1 MRTIVANQT
10 VKIPDDVEVTV
21 KKRIV
26 TVVGKRGK
34 LERSFRHLAVD
45 IYLESKK
52 VLKVEKWFGT
62 KKELAAVRT
71 VCTHVENMIK
81 GVKKGFMYKM
91 RAVYAHF
98 PINCVTTENNT
109 VIEIRNFL
117 GEKYIRRVKM
127 NPGVTVVNSKN
138 KDELIV
144 EGNDIELVSGSGDII
159 INFFFFI
166 AAMIQQSTTVR
177 NKDIRKFLDG
187 LYVSEKTTVEQE
199 DRSELVH
206 VRSVQL
212 TVVFSCKVVRES
224 FAVIVCICAIR
235 ESDIRCNLIKGEQI
249 SGAWSTSSF
258 GGYQIM
264 IRYLTEKLKQN
275 TLDEDRA
282 TNKKS
287 DNDNTL
293 LK

>member
-10 VKIPDDVEVTV
+10 VKIPDNVTVTV

-26 TVVGKRGK
+26 TVVGDRGK

-45 IYLESKK
+45 IYLETPK

-81 GVKKGFMYKM
+81 GVTKGFMYKM

-98 PINCVTTENNT
+98 PINCVTTENNS

-127 NPGVTVVNSKN
+127 SPGVTVVNSKQ

-144 EGNDIELVSGSGDII
+144 EGNDIELVSGS
-159 INFFFFI
+159 

-187 LYVSEKTTVEQE
+187 LYVSEKTTV
-199 DRSELVH
+199 
-206 VRSVQL
+206 VQ
-212 TVVFSCKVVRES
+212 
-224 FAVIVCICAIR
+224 
-235 ESDIRCNLIKGEQI
+235 
-249 SGAWSTSSF
+249 
-258 GGYQIM
+258 
-264 IRYLTEKLKQN
+264 
-275 TLDEDRA
+275 DE
-282 TNKKS
+282 
-287 DNDNTL
+287 
-293 LK
+293 